1 MNHGNAK
8 KAPVIT
14 CPFQANTS
22 TTSSHTML
30 NFMGCLAF
38 GSSSSFRY
46 TLDRPVWNSSVT
58 TTIVLFMALLHEF
71 HHRNGRQSSYRC
83 HGPRSEEHTS
93 ELQSLRHLVCRL

>member
-38 GSSSSFRY
+38 GNSSSFCY
-46 TLDRPVWNSSVT
+46 TFDRPVWNSGVT
-58 TTIVLFMALLHEF
+58 TTIILCMTLLHEF
-71 HHRNGRQSSYRC
+71 HHRNGATIQLPMSWPCWPSSAC
-83 HGPRSEEHTS
+83 TWHAGAIH
-93 ELQSLRHLVCRL
+93 QVWD